1 MKNKTL
7 QRELGQFFTPAP
19 VAGLVAHC
27 LNKNT
32 GSVIDL
38 AAGVGDLLK
47 AVRDKAPETSISAV
61 DIDHANIVEIA
72 KAFPDA
78 EIIHS
83 DALNLDVDGELWLSR
98 QQHDLV
104 VGNPPYNK
112 QKVSELT
119 HAVINEELG
128 VDCSHHQKIRAEIAF
143 LALSLKAAKPSAYI
157 SLVLPKTIASG
168 ESWSWLRRIL
178 ISRFRIESVTT
189 LPASVF
195 RNTEVET
202 CILTLQKEKPTRK
215 SKIKLIKCDEN
226 GTSLG
231 VLDIESRNG
240 IYRLDYDYHSWRIES
255 WSESSETIGKIGVV
269 VLRGNIYAKKAKE
282 LGINLFHT
290 SDFSS
295 IEKGVIH
302 FHDQPSS
309 CLGMVSVEKGDIL
322 IPRVGRNLEHRA
334 MVGSG
339 ESIISDSVFGLKVP
353 KGRLL
358 QVRETLDSDH
368 ARTWIRIHTSGSCAK
383 ILSKNSLL
391 SMPLIG

>member
-1 MKNKTL
+1 MKKNL

-27 LNKNT
+27 LKKNT
-32 GSVIDL
+32 CSVIDF

-47 AVRDKAPETSISAV
+47 AVRDRAPDASISAI
-61 DIDHANIVEIA
+61 DIDHVSIA
-72 KAFPDA
+72 ELVQAFPGA

-83 DALNLDVDGELWLSR
+83 DALNLDSNGELWLNQ

-112 QKVSELT
+112 QKASELT
-119 HAVINEELG
+119 LTVINEELG
-128 VDCSHHQKIRAEIAF
+128 VDCSRHQKIRAEIAF
-143 LALSLKAAKPSAYI
+143 LALSLKAAKPGAYV

-168 ESWSWLRRIL
+168 ESWGWLRHIL
-178 ISRFRIESVTT
+178 ISRFSIESVTT

-202 CILTLQKEKPTRK
+202 CVFTLQKEKPAK
-215 SKIKLIKCDEN
+215 GSKIKLVKCDKI
-226 GTSLG
+226 GASLG
-231 VLDIESRNG
+231 ALEIEPKDG
-240 IYRLDYDYHSWRIES
+240 IYRLDFDYHDWKIENGAG
-255 WSESSETIGKIGVV
+255 SSETISQTGAV
-269 VLRGNIYAKKAKE
+269 VLRGNIHAKKAKE

-290 SDFSS
+290 SDFVS
-295 IEKGVIH
+295 IEKGIIH
-302 FHDQPSS
+302 FHNQPSPQA
-309 CLGMVSVEKGDIL
+309 GMISVEKGDIL
-322 IPRVGRNLEHRA
+322 IPRVGRNLDHRA
-334 MVGSG
+334 VVGSG
-339 ESIISDSVFGLKVP
+339 ESIISDCIFGLKVP
-353 KGRLL
+353 KGRLS

-383 ILSKNSLL
+383 VLSKNSLL